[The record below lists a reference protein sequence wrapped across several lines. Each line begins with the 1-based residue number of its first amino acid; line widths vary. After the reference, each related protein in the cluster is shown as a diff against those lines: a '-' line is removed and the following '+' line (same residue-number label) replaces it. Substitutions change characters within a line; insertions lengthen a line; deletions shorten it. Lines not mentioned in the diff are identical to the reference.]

1 MTKTEKKIREDAAD
15 YGVLSIPNPM
25 LEAAGIP
32 QDSDL
37 TVEAIPGVL
46 LIGTEEPLRTA
57 NQPLFDLLEALGIPP
72 EEVIS
77 ALEEGGYFD
86 E

>member
-1 MTKTEKKIREDAAD
+1 MTTAEKKNQTSEQE
-15 YGVLSIPNPM
+15 VLSIPNVM

-32 QDSDL
+32 PDSDL

-46 LIGTEEPLRTA
+46 LIGLTEPLRTA
-57 NQPLFDLLEALGIPP
+57 NQPLFDLFAAIGIEP
-72 EEVIS
+72 EEVMT

>member
-1 MTKTEKKIREDAAD
+1 MKKQKEKMELTGL
-15 YGVLSIPNPM
+15 GVLSIPQVM
-25 LEAAGIP
+25 LDAAGIP
-32 QDSDL
+32 PDSDL

-46 LIGTEEPLRTA
+46 LIGEIEPLQTA
-57 NQPLFDLLEALGIPP
+57 VKPLLELFSAIGIEP
-72 EEVIS
+72 EEVAA